1 MENTFDRKK
10 HVYRNDEFAEI
21 LKDAVRFFHGTPV
34 FHIPPPEVFTGTGV
48 YALYYIGKTGI
59 YSKFGNEIN
68 RTGYNIPIYV
78 GKAVPEGWRQ
88 NRILVTTETNTKRLF
103 NRIRE
108 HAKSIRSTRNLVV
121 ENFHCRFMIFEG
133 NAQNM
138 IAAVEAA
145 LIAEKTPLWNSVVD
159 GFGNHAPGGKRKTG
173 RLPAWDA
180 LHPGRGWTATMEG
193 DRPEAKDV
201 ERRVKDYF
209 AGLRL

>member
-1 MENTFDRKK
+1 MENKFDRNK
-10 HVYRNDEFAEI
+10 HVYRNDDFAEI

-34 FHIPPPEVFTGTGV
+34 FPIPPPESFSGAGI
-48 YALYYIGKTGI
+48 YALYYIGTTGI
-59 YSKFGNEIN
+59 YAKFGKEIN
-68 RTGYNIPIYV
+68 RTGYNVPIYV

-88 NRILVTTETNTKRLF
+88 NRVSGSTEAKTKLF
-103 NRIRE
+103 SRINE
-108 HAKSIRSTRNLVV
+108 HVKSIQSTRNLLVA
-121 ENFHCRFMIFEG
+121 NFHCRFMIFEG
-133 NAQNM
+133 DAQHM